1 MPVRRLWDKYE
12 AIILLEAF
20 IRVKEGVLERKKAI
34 LEVSRILRMK
44 AQNEGFEMDNIFRN
58 EAGITFQM
66 YSMESAVLGYTVK
79 KPASKLFLEI
89 VELRSNDRE
98 QYNILLIEAKR
109 MINTENSVEEKL
121 NSWVSDQ
128 MSSEKIADFYS
139 ALRGVNIF
147 CRSRK
152 IINGNIWNITDLDVL
167 MKVLEIVDYDK
178 NFKRAYRKQ
187 IKRMS
192 DAVKKYIDFVEIID
206 EDTKKTCDNSVN
218 REYIEDDEKIKPKLN
233 RSMDKFEKI
242 LCDNFSEGLIP
253 NAIRLDKFRI
263 LYENQFKEEVTQDN
277 DLLIEQLKEV
287 GTVADGRIYPRHG
300 EYQSGTLNEIRTE
313 IMNTLNSKA
322 TCVFISSVMR
332 RWEQELSQ
340 NLNIYNQTALKE
352 MILAEEMP
360 GIYANNIMFKKTQG
374 RINFEKEII
383 NYMKQNHAPVTYAQ
397 LEKELW
403 YIPIDSIKHVLVTEP
418 SLVLVDWETYMYA
431 LNFPATNIELNN
443 LKREMNEKLYEKG
456 FLVARDVEK
465 IIKEKFQA
473 IAINTTGYKDWAY
486 RNILKYIMRDDF
498 EFGSSVISSKGKKL
512 EMHQVYRSFCLE
524 HERLTTDELKQFS
537 GEVGVQIYWEDV
549 LMEMVRISANELIRK
564 DLIKFDVQAIDCVL
578 DEMCQDEYIPIN
590 DITLFLHF
598 PAINYPWNH
607 FVLES
612 YLQYSSRFDLYHVS
626 YSENKVF
633 GIVVKK
639 NSLFKD
645 YRQVVIDMLANNNE
659 WTDETNALAWI
670 VKKGCQA
677 RKRWTGFDKVLNE
690 ASLRREKILNER
702 K

>member
-1 MPVRRLWDKYE
+1 
-12 AIILLEAF
+12 
-20 IRVKEGVLERKKAI
+20 
-34 LEVSRILRMK
+34 
-44 AQNEGFEMDNIFRN
+44 
-58 EAGITFQM
+58 
-66 YSMESAVLGYTVK
+66 
-79 KPASKLFLEI
+79 
-89 VELRSNDRE
+89 
-98 QYNILLIEAKR
+98 
-109 MINTENSVEEKL
+109 MIDTENSNSFEEKL
-121 NSWVSDQ
+121 NSWISDQ
-128 MSSEKIADFYS
+128 MYSEEIEDFYS

-152 IINGNIWNITDLDVL
+152 IIYSNIWDITDLDVL
-167 MKVLEIVDYDK
+167 MKVLEVVYYDK
-178 NFKRAYRKQ
+178 DFKRTYRKQ

-192 DAVKKYIDFVEIID
+192 DAIKKYIDFVKIID

-218 REYIEDDEKIKPKLN
+218 MKNKENDEKIQPKLN
-233 RSMDKFEKI
+233 TGMDKFEKI

-263 LYENQFKEEVTQDN
+263 LYEDQFKEEVTRDN
-277 DLLIEQLKEV
+277 ELLIEQLKKV
-287 GTVADGRIYPRHG
+287 GTVADGRIYPRQG
-300 EYQSGTLNEIRTE
+300 EERSGTLNEIRTE
-313 IMNTLNSKA
+313 IMNTLNTKT
-322 TCVFISSVMR
+322 TCVFISSVMK

-340 NLNIYNQTALKE
+340 NLNIYNETALKE

-360 GIYANNIMFKKTQG
+360 GIYANNIMFKKKQG
-374 RINFEKEII
+374 RINFEKEIV
-383 NYMKQNHAPVTYAQ
+383 NYMKQNHEPVTYAQ
-397 LEKELW
+397 LEEELW
-403 YIPIDSIKHVLVTEP
+403 YIPIDNIKHVLVTDK

-431 LNFPATNIELNN
+431 LNFPATNTELNN
-443 LKREMNEKLYEKG
+443 LKREMNKKLYEKG

-498 EFGSSVISSKGKKL
+498 EFGSSVISSKGHKL

-524 HERLTTDELKQFS
+524 HERLTIEELKQFS
-537 GEVGVQIYWEDV
+537 EEVGVQIYWEDV
-549 LMEMVRISANELIRK
+549 LKEMVRVSANELIRK
-564 DLIKFDVQAIDCVL
+564 DLIKFNVQAIDYVL

-612 YLQYSSRFDLYHVS
+612 YLQYSSIFDLYHVS

-639 NSLFKD
+639 NSMFKD
-645 YRQVVIDMLANNNE
+645 YRQVVVDMLANNNE

-677 RKRWTGFDKVLNE
+677 RKRWTGFDKVINE